1 MGWQASGEGSSG
13 ERSSGERSSR
23 ESLSGESVARMER
36 VSPRIQRAV
45 AVLLHLA
52 LASPPP
58 ASGGLGAGGDILAD
72 QGDIRADVGT
82 AIPGG
87 VSGGGEAVGGRGW
100 AWLTHIP
107 ASAWSPQPLALVAG
121 PLKMSSSRLQ
131 LKQLLI

>member
-1 MGWQASGEGSSG
+1 MGWQASGERASG
-13 ERSSGERSSR
+13 ERSSG
-23 ESLSGESVARMER
+23 ESLSGESVARRER

-52 LASPPP
+52 LASPPA
-58 ASGGLGAGGDILAD
+58 ASRGLGAGEGIRAD
-72 QGDIRADVGT
+72 QGGIRAEVGT

-121 PLKMSSSRLQ
+121 QLKMSSSSKLQ
-131 LKQLLI
+131 LK